1 MPYHSGMRN
10 MELHLDL
17 EIVDDRDGG
26 EARRPMTDRIVHLKA
41 ADNLARAEAI
51 GRLFERHPFAY
62 AGIKPGEKIEGRR
75 AEVLAVLLP
84 AGPVPPGSETP
95 DVTDQHCVHRE
106 AWTYAAE
113 SAEEAAAAEELM
125 DRLVEALPRG

>member
-1 MPYHSGMRN
+1 

-17 EIVDDRDGG
+17 EIVEDRDGVQ
-26 EARRPMTDRIVHLKA
+26 ARRPMTDRIVHLKA
-41 ADNLARAEAI
+41 ADNVAAAEAI
-51 GRLFERHPFAY
+51 SRLFEHHPFAY
-62 AGIKPGEKIEGRR
+62 AGIKPGEKIQGRR

-84 AGPVPPGSETP
+84 VGPVPPGSETP

-113 SAEEAAAAEELM
+113 SAEEGAAAEELM
-125 DRLVEALPRG
+125 DRLVDALPRD

>member
-1 MPYHSGMRN
+1 MRN

-17 EIVDDRDGG
+17 EVVDNRDGA
-26 EARRPMTDRIVHLKA
+26 EVRRPMTDRIVHLEA
-41 ADNLARAEAI
+41 ADNMARPSI

-95 DVTDQHCVHRE
+95 DFTDQHCVHRE
-106 AWTYAAE
+106 GWTHAAE

-125 DRLVEALPRG
+125 DRLAEALPRG